1 MTAGGILERFPWLK
15 YIVSAG
21 SAGAGITVVVV
32 IVQAIERHPE
42 FMPQLLS
49 GGFLS
54 FTALVIAMI
63 VFDRRVGA
71 FVEMH
76 ARSTAAQEALAAN
89 VGLLVAKD
97 DTRAQA
103 EEAAIRY
110 LAQDVREILELVKK
124 EKGAGLGG

>member
-1 MTAGGILERFPWLK
+1 MSAGGIFDRIPWLK

-32 IVQAIERHPE
+32 VVQAVERHPE

-54 FTALVIAMI
+54 FAALVIAML
-63 VFDRRVGA
+63 VFDRRIGA

-110 LAQDVREILELVKK
+110 LALDIREILELVKK
-124 EKGAGLGG
+124 QKETGLGG